1 MSRSREL
8 VLDFGRWIQFRC
20 GLAKL
25 CIAWMLVAIYSVTA
39 VAGTPGPEADSSFP
53 AVPSSSAQLKLLW
66 KSRQSLFVAAQPTE
80 ARQEAAA
87 VLQMTSS
94 GDLEIRAE
102 ALFVEMEAAVLQ
114 RDDAGI
120 THAASQLC
128 DLRSQLHPDARV
140 QIAAFRLASGKNRM
154 IPLEE
159 IPAAQNED
167 LQASLAPSIAELP
180 SSQMPPGNPVLQT
193 EHQPPC
199 QTRREAAKF
208 FSRLAH
214 YEKPADIRQILGRC
228 APDLMAGIR
237 QGTSFQTARGQ
248 FSSARN
254 TGL

>member
-8 VLDFGRWIQFRC
+8 ASGFGRWIQFRH

-25 CIAWMLVAIYSVTA
+25 CVAGMLVAICSVMA
-39 VAGTPGPEADSSFP
+39 VAGAPGPETDSSFP
-53 AVPSSSAQLKLLW
+53 AVSSSSAQLKLLW
-66 KSRQSLFVAAQPTE
+66 KSRQALFVAAQPAE

-87 VLQMTSS
+87 VLQMISS

-120 THAASQLC
+120 TRAASQLC
-128 DLRSQLHPDARV
+128 DLGSQLHPDARV
-140 QIAAFRLASGKNRM
+140 QIAAFRLASRKNRTV
-154 IPLEE
+154 PLEE
-159 IPAAQNED
+159 IPAAQNE
-167 LQASLAPSIAELP
+167 ASLAPSVAELS
-180 SSQMPPGNPVLQT
+180 SSQMASANPVSET
-193 EHQPPC
+193 KHQPPC

-228 APDLMAGIR
+228 APDLMAGIPGVKEPLFKLL
-237 QGTSFQTARGQ
+237 QASFPRHED
-248 FSSARN
+248 
-254 TGL
+254 

>member
-8 VLDFGRWIQFRC
+8 AFAFGRWIQFRH
-20 GLAKL
+20 GLAKV
-25 CIAWMLVAIYSVTA
+25 CVAGMLVAICSVMA
-39 VAGTPGPEADSSFP
+39 VAGTPGAEADSSFP
-53 AVPSSSAQLKLLW
+53 AVPSSSAQRKLLW
-66 KSRQSLFVAAQPTE
+66 KSRQALFVAAQPAE

-102 ALFVEMEAAVLQ
+102 ALFIEMEAAVLQ
-114 RDDAGI
+114 RDDAA
-120 THAASQLC
+120 TTRAASQLC

-140 QIAAFRLASGKNRM
+140 QIAAFRLASRKNRTT
-154 IPLEE
+154 PLEE
-159 IPAAQNED
+159 IPAVQNED
-167 LQASLAPSIAELP
+167 LQASLAPSVAELP
-180 SSQMPPGNPVLQT
+180 SSQLTPGNPVLET

-228 APDLMAGIR
+228 APDLMAGISGVKEPLF
-237 QGTSFQTARGQ
+237 QLLQASFPQP
-248 FSSARN
+248 
-254 TGL
+254 